1 MIHVI
6 ALIEVTP
13 GRRDEFLA
21 KFRDLVPK
29 VRAEK
34 GCLEYGPTVDL
45 PSALTAQTPVGDHM
59 VVVVEKWDSVQALE
73 DHLAAPHVLA
83 YRQTVEDIVVD
94 VTIHVLEPV

>member
-13 GRRDEFLA
+13 GRRDDFLA

-45 PSALTAQTPVGDHM
+45 PSTLTAQTPVGDHL